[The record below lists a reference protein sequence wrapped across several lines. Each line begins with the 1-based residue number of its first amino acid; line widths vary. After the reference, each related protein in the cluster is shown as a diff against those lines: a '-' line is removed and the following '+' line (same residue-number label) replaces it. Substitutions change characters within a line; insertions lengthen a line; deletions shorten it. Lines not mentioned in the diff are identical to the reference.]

1 MVVGAYC
8 IVCGL
13 FRMSANIGRLL
24 ELRIRI
30 SLPAKYSVTSDLGF
44 LRGLQGVVHSLL
56 GLRLAV
62 LHALDR

>member
-8 IVCGL
+8 IICSL
-13 FRMSANIGRLL
+13 FRMSAHIGRLL

-62 LHALDR
+62 LHTLDR

>member
-1 MVVGAYC
+1 
-8 IVCGL
+8 
-13 FRMSANIGRLL
+13 MSANIGRLL

-44 LRGLQGVVHSLL
+44 LRSLQGVVHSLL

>member
-8 IVCGL
+8 IICSL
-13 FRMSANIGRLL
+13 FRMSAHIGRLL

-30 SLPAKYSVTSDLGF
+30 SLRAKYSVTSDLGF
-44 LRGLQGVVHSLL
+44 LKDLQGVVHSLL

-62 LHALDR
+62 LHTLDR